1 MDHKDMTYMLSS
13 RLGGELVGRGS
24 GLGAEADDVSAART
38 RAALPGDAAPTL
50 NAAQLE
56 AVTTTEGYVRVIAGA
71 GTGKTRALTER
82 FAYLVNDLGIMPGNI
97 LCVTFTNKAAN
108 EMRHRIRALTGDNDT
123 GFINTFHGFCVSV
136 LQEDSHAV
144 QYPKSFLVLDNADID
159 QMLQTIYDERG
170 LTLRDMTFGRARDMI
185 EIMKLKDRPD
195 YYRDLLAMPL
205 ASLREKYEQA
215 TDVRDIIFYGYLY
228 QEKKCFA
235 FDYNDL
241 IVVVLYIFDQH
252 PDIRLKWQKRLEY
265 VMVDEFQDIDAL
277 QYELMSVL
285 AGYHKNLFVVGDP
298 DQTIYTW
305 RGADVRFLLDFD
317 QAFPGTRTIMMLE
330 NYRSTPEVIAVANSL
345 IEKNRQR
352 IPKDLRAC
360 RTQHGPTV
368 WHHAK
373 TSDEEAKWIVE
384 GVRALHDGGIR
395 YRDMAV
401 LYRAHYASRPVEEA
415 FLRAEIP
422 HAVYS
427 GVPFYGRKEIKD
439 SLAYLRLV
447 AYQDDLS
454 FVRVANVPKRN
465 LGQRRM
471 AFLKDYAEAHACS
484 LFQALEQTI
493 DDEIFKRTK
502 AKQLVALV
510 RKFRASFEGRPVSEV
525 LAALINESG
534 YEEALRTEGSQE
546 RLDNVAELKQSIYEF
561 ESNCGEEVTLE
572 HYLSH
577 VALLTNAD
585 ALDEAQDK
593 VRLMT
598 IHAAKGL
605 EFPHVFLCS
614 FSEGVLPSRKT
625 KTIEGMEEERRLAFV
640 AVTRA
645 RDGLYLSEAAGF
657 SHEGSPRHPSRFLLD
672 IDQGALQFSNKP
684 SDEELS
690 CARAAY
696 AASDKWMASMAADA
710 RFSPGDCVLHKAF
723 GRGVI
728 ERLDEE
734 KRAYIVHFD
743 SLDTP
748 RAISFRAKLDAVDA

>member
-1 MDHKDMTYMLSS
+1 
-13 RLGGELVGRGS
+13 
-24 GLGAEADDVSAART
+24 
-38 RAALPGDAAPTL
+38 
-50 NAAQLE
+50 
-56 AVTTTEGYVRVIAGA
+56 
-71 GTGKTRALTER
+71 
-82 FAYLVNDLGIMPGNI
+82 
-97 LCVTFTNKAAN
+97 
-108 EMRHRIRALTGDNDT
+108 
-123 GFINTFHGFCVSV
+123 
-136 LQEDSHAV
+136 
-144 QYPKSFLVLDNADID
+144 
-159 QMLQTIYDERG
+159 
-170 LTLRDMTFGRARDMI
+170 
-185 EIMKLKDRPD
+185 
-195 YYRDLLAMPL
+195 MPL

-265 VMVDEFQDIDAL
+265 VMVDEFQDIDKL

-285 AGYHKNLFVVGDP
+285 VGYHKNLFVVGDS

-317 QAFPGTRTIMMLE
+317 KVFPDTRTIMMLE

-373 TSDEEAKWIVE
+373 TSDDEAKWIAE

-415 FLRAEIP
+415 FLKAEIP

-454 FVRVANVPKRN
+454 FMRVANVPKRN

-493 DDEIFKRTK
+493 EDEIFKRTK

-510 RKFRASFEGRPVSEV
+510 RKFCGSFEGRPVSEV

-534 YEEALRTEGSQE
+534 YEQALRTEGSQE

-561 ESNCGEEVTLE
+561 ENSCGEEVTLE

-614 FSEGVLPSRKT
+614 LSEGVLPVAQDENARGHGGGAQACVRRGDPSARRALSYRGGWFLARGFAAPPVALLARYRSARPAVF
-625 KTIEGMEEERRLAFV
+625 EQAERRGAILRAGSVYRKRQMDGRFGGRRALLAGRLRAPQGV
-640 AVTRA
+640 WAGRHRTTR
-645 RDGLYLSEAAGF
+645 RGEACL
-657 SHEGSPRHPSRFLLD
+657 H
-672 IDQGALQFSNKP
+672 
-684 SDEELS
+684 
-690 CARAAY
+690 RA
-696 AASDKWMASMAADA
+696 
-710 RFSPGDCVLHKAF
+710 F
-723 GRGVI
+723 
-728 ERLDEE
+728 RL
-734 KRAYIVHFD
+734 A
-743 SLDTP
+743 
-748 RAISFRAKLDAVDA
+748 

>member
-1 MDHKDMTYMLSS
+1 MEHKDMTYLISS
-13 RLGGELVGRGS
+13 RLGGELAGS
-24 GLGAEADDVSAART
+24 GSVLDAEADDAGDPRA
-38 RAALPGDAAPTL
+38 RAALPGDAVPTL

-56 AVTTTEGYVRVIAGA
+56 AVTVTEGYVRVIAGA

-159 QMLQTIYDERG
+159 QMLQIIYDERG

-185 EIMKLKDRPD
+185 EIVKLKERPD

-241 IVVVLYIFDQH
+241 IVVVLYIFGQH

-265 VMVDEFQDIDAL
+265 VMVDEFQDIDKL

-317 QAFPGTRTIMMLE
+317 KAFPDVRTIMMLE

-360 RTQHGPTV
+360 RSQHGPTV

-373 TSDEEAKWIVE
+373 TSDDEAKWIAE

-415 FLRAEIP
+415 FLKAEIP

-427 GVPFYGRKEIKD
+427 GVPFYGREEIKD

-454 FVRVANVPKRN
+454 FIRVANVPKRN

-493 DDEIFKRTK
+493 EDEVFKRTK

-510 RKFRASFEGRPVSEV
+510 RKFRGSFEGRPVSEV

-534 YEEALRTEGSQE
+534 YEQALRTEGSQE

-561 ESNCGEEVTLE
+561 ENSCGEEVTLE

-614 FSEGVLPSRKT
+614 LSEGVLPSRKT
-625 KTIEGMEEERRLAFV
+625 KTLEGMEEERRLAFV

-645 RDGLYLSEAAGF
+645 RDGLYLTEAAGF

-672 IDQGALQFSNKP
+672 IDYSALQFSNKP
-684 SDEELS
+684 SDEDLS

-696 AASDKWMASMAADA
+696 AASDKWMAGLAADA

-748 RAISFRAKLDAVDA
+748 RAISFRAKLDAGDA